1 MIGTLNESAGR
12 NDLGARDANRAA
24 GQGHRLAIIRA
35 NEDLAGLERLHDD
48 AGAVEDRRGHAV
60 RDDDV
65 AFGRTQTADRRGDGL
80 VLVGIAGRLVHVLAI
95 GRTRRL
101 DAHDGLVVLLAMR
114 AGAVLLVVILVDL
127 VLLVLLARDAG
138 GGGAGY
144 C

>member
-1 MIGTLNESAGR
+1 MICTLNESAGR

-35 NEDLAGLERLHDD
+35 NEDLAGLERLHDG
-48 AGAVEDRRGHAV
+48 AGANAEEDRRGHAV

-114 AGAVLLVVILVDL
+114 AGAVLLVVIPVDL
-127 VLLVLLARDAG
+127 VLLVLLARVV
-138 GGGAGY
+138 
-144 C
+144 